1 MHTRTRRPPAIRPPG
16 LDAAARACMHS
27 AFLGIC
33 SSMQRMQHRQHAS
46 LPHASQT
53 RSGPLLLAPD
63 YQQPGYARVPV
74 DPQST
79 ATQFLGLPPGTG
91 PANATALLFVRPC
104 SRLNACSVFCLKSPG
119 LLGVADKHCRTSEH
133 ACPPSLGLIFS
144 LPRLTGFLVLPDCLT
159 TTSSRGG
166 MTREPRASSCEAA
179 ARDPGSQ
186 ERDPEDQRG
195 RRKEGEGAAPRACYV
210 AALLAMLDCHW
221 AIVGRTAR
229 ALGLVKGF
237 VGVQHLR
244 ARLTLPLRIVPR
256 KRRDVLDS
264 DRDVMLSGTRRSW
277 LRS

>member
-1 MHTRTRRPPAIRPPG
+1 MHTRTRRPPAIQPPG

-27 AFLGIC
+27 TFLGI
-33 SSMQRMQHRQHAS
+33 SFSMQHRQHAS

-63 YQQPGYARVPV
+63 CQQPGYARVPV

-79 ATQFLGLPPGTG
+79 ATQFLGLSPGTG

-166 MTREPRASSCEAA
+166 MTPEPRASSCEAA

-186 ERDPEDQRG
+186 ERDPEDQ
-195 RRKEGEGAAPRACYV
+195 GAAPRACYV
-210 AALLAMLDCHW
+210 AALLTMLDCHW

-229 ALGLVKGF
+229 ALGLVRGSA
-237 VGVQHLR
+237 GCS
-244 ARLTLPLRIVPR
+244 T
-256 KRRDVLDS
+256 
-264 DRDVMLSGTRRSW
+264 
-277 LRS
+277 